1 MVTCSVNLLVDAC
14 NQGDIETV
22 REFLN
27 EGRIDSLTEE
37 GESLLSAAC
46 SAGCFFLVEMI
57 LDMGADIE
65 DRGQKDTTPLMEA
78 ANSGHSDIV
87 KLLIER
93 NASINAQT
101 GQGNTPLILA
111 SANGHT
117 ECVKLLLDAGATTEE
132 HNESGHT
139 ALMEAA
145 SNGHVNV
152 AKLLISYGAS
162 INTHSH
168 EFKES
173 ALTLACYKGQLDMV
187 KFLLDA
193 GADQEHKTEEMHT
206 ALMEASMDGHVEVAR
221 LLLDSGAQVTMP
233 ADSFE
238 SPLTLAA
245 CGGHVE
251 LAMLLLERGANIE
264 EVNDEGY
271 TPLMEA
277 AREGHEEMVALL
289 LSQGAEINAQTEE
302 TSETALTLACCGGFT
317 EVVDFLI
324 KAGADISAGANTP
337 LMEAAQEGHLEL
349 VKYLISNAGAEIN
362 TATSSGDT
370 ALTYACDNGHTDV
383 AEVLVSAGA
392 NIEQEADGGRTPL
405 MKACRSGHAST
416 VEFLI
421 SRGANVNKV
430 STNCDQT
437 PLSLACS
444 HGHLEV
450 VEILL
455 AHGADPTHRL
465 RDSSTMLIEAAKGGH
480 TNIVQLLIDYPGS
493 LQSSPMNAMH
503 ATTNGNVCTSSTS
516 TGTPTTTS
524 TTSSTPTAN
533 NTTTIHTLTTT
544 TTTYNNNNN
553 NTNNH
558 SSVST
563 SNLITNSNN
572 FPNTNNPNCI
582 NLSSTHQTAIRS
594 KAKVIGK
601 SPKSLT
607 RHGRQHQVPSNINEI
622 SAQTN
627 QPNLDQQQQLNSG
640 LPSAQQHQNQAVTI
654 TTQQQQHHVPQSTGD
669 VASTSVLSPASWY
682 PPIEVDS
689 QTDSNH
695 DTALTVACSNGHEDL
710 VQLLLNRGP
719 DVEHRDKK
727 GFTSLMLA
735 ATAGHAK
742 IVEILLNKHADLEAQ
757 SERTKDTALS
767 LACSSGRYEVVEILL
782 ARGANKEHR
791 NVSDYTPLSLAA
803 SGGYV
808 QIIKLLL
815 THGAEINSRTG
826 SKLGISPLMLAA
838 MNGHAATVKLLLD
851 MGSDINAQIETN
863 RNTALTLACF
873 QGRVDVVSL
882 LLDRKANAEHR
893 AKTGL
898 TPLMEAASGGFV
910 DVGRVLLDKGA
921 DVNAPPVPSSRDT
934 ALTIAADKGHC
945 KFVELLLSRGAAFDV
960 KNKKGNSPLWLAC
973 NGGHLE
979 VVSLLIQAGADVD
992 SQDNR
997 KISCLMAGFRRGHIK
1012 VVKLMV
1018 RHVNQ
1023 FPSDQ
1028 EINRYLQLL
1037 DNDKDL
1043 DKKCKS
1049 CKDIIF
1055 QAKERQAA
1063 EANKHASILLQEID
1077 QERSREETRKAA
1089 AARRREKK
1097 RQKKKEKAEQLRAR
1111 SGDSKENVGL
1121 NVSKK
1126 DPLNN
1131 SNSNTK
1137 SSKQNKT
1144 LANSH
1149 LNENNNNDTSS
1160 DDSSSS
1166 SDNDDDDSLIL
1177 DGESL
1182 DLLEIAINRDI
1193 LMTGGLVT
1201 KRPANLAKQQVQS
1214 RDEKSKAATA
1224 ASAPK
1229 KKEKKQQPT
1238 PKKPEQQKVSQSQQQ
1253 STNNSHQ
1260 LLKAMRVKTSDLK
1273 EATENHHQTTLNNSR
1288 SKQQQKH
1295 TSNNE
1300 HNTSQNNHDSSREDS
1315 RASSDNDDDDSL
1327 IEDGESSEA
1336 MDMSRE
1342 MLLTCLSG
1350 NNNSSSKTRIAGIR
1364 SQMTAASKLKVQSP
1378 SSTTLKSSQQFL
1390 RDNKTKLKHKKV
1402 TVPASAISRV
1412 IGRGGSNIN
1421 TVREV
1426 SCAHIE
1432 VEKQKGQADRGV
1444 IIKGTAEATRI
1455 ATQLIYALI
1464 NESNKDLNEVIKNL
1478 GLQKPTIGGGIAS
1491 NSINPS
1497 KFMSATSSISS
1508 SSSSKSAYTNSSSL
1522 HQQQSNTIPSV
1533 GVWNNSTAANMF
1545 VSQITPTRSQS
1556 TPQQHRASAA
1566 RSPVI
1571 GAPSYSVANNV
1582 PSPNYSLTNA
1592 INGLSIND
1600 YLQQHQLPIH
1610 STVAT
1615 AATASVTSVGQRQSQ
1630 QPPQTQVAQPQQ
1642 QPTGS
1647 QFVVPTSIADVAA
1660 VSEALASVA
1669 GLSDLQPG
1677 LVAYNLAHFDETA
1690 AASSTPE
1697 YSPFN
1702 NLFSKVAQ
1710 TSVWQQNVA
1719 TSTGQQ
1725 KMQNNTVYNQS
1736 NEAQDPLQ
1744 HLPNLKPIGTERK
1757 SILEQCMRNLSMM
1770 NLPPYNQ

>member
-14 NQGDIETV
+14 NQGDLETV

-27 EGRIDSLTEE
+27 DGRIDSLTEE

-46 SAGCFFLVEMI
+46 SAGSFFLVEMI

-65 DRGQKDTTPLMEA
+65 DRGHKDTTPLMEA

-87 KLLIER
+87 KLLIDR
-93 NASINAQT
+93 KASVNAQT
-101 GQGNTPLILA
+101 NQGNTPLILA

-117 ECVKLLLDAGATTEE
+117 ECVRLLLEAGARTEE

-145 SNGHVNV
+145 SNGHVDV
-152 AKLLISYGAS
+152 AKLLISEGAS

-173 ALTLACYKGQLDMV
+173 ALTLACYKGQLEMV
-187 KFLLDA
+187 KFLLEA

-289 LSQGAEINAQTEE
+289 LSQGADINAQTEE
-302 TSETALTLACCGGFT
+302 TLETALTLACCGGFL

-349 VKYLISNAGAEIN
+349 VKYLIVAGADVN
-362 TATSSGDT
+362 AATSSGDT
-370 ALTYACDNGHTDV
+370 ALMYACDNGHTDV
-383 AEVLVSAGA
+383 AEVTITAGA
-392 NIEQEADGGRTPL
+392 NIEQEAEGGRTPL
-405 MKACRSGHAST
+405 MKACRSGHAAT

-455 AHGADPTHRL
+455 AHGADPTHKL

-480 TNIVQLLIDYPGS
+480 TSIVQLLIDYPTS
-493 LQSSPMNAMH
+493 LQSSPLSAMLPSGNNSNIINNNNNI
-503 ATTNGNVCTSSTS
+503 TTGSVCNNSNGTAKMAPS
-516 TGTPTTTS
+516 TTT
-524 TTSSTPTAN
+524 P
-533 NTTTIHTLTTT
+533 TTT
-544 TTTYNNNNN
+544 TTTTTTTSNISSSNNNNN
-553 NTNNH
+553 ITDIASNITSPCGNNINVNNNNN
-558 SSVST
+558 SSIVHNST
-563 SNLITNSNN
+563 SRKTK
-572 FPNTNNPNCI
+572 T
-582 NLSSTHQTAIRS
+582 
-594 KAKVIGK
+594 IGK
-601 SPKSLT
+601 SPKSLARHT
-607 RHGRQHQVPSNINEI
+607 RQNQTPQDQLPQSPSNLVDKSSPIIQPNTTTQEDNQ
-622 SAQTN
+622 SVLQLNQQNQTN
-627 QPNLDQQQQLNSG
+627 ISQQNL
-640 LPSAQQHQNQAVTI
+640 AQNY
-654 TTQQQQHHVPQSTGD
+654 VPMAPGD
-669 VASTSVLSPASWY
+669 NRNTSVLSAASCY
-682 PPIEVDS
+682 PPIELDHF
-689 QTDSNH
+689 TDNNH
-695 DTALTVACSNGHEDL
+695 DTALTVACSGGHEEL

-742 IVEILLNKHADLEAQ
+742 IVEILLNNHAELEAQ

-782 ARGANKEHR
+782 ARSANKEHR

-808 QIIKLLL
+808 SIIKLLL

-838 MNGHAATVKLLLD
+838 MNGHAQTVKLLLD

-973 NGGHLE
+973 NGGHID
-979 VVSLLIQAGADVD
+979 VVNLLIQAGADVD

-997 KISCLMAGFRRGHIK
+997 KISCLMAGFRRGHVK

-1018 RHVNQ
+1018 RHVTQ

-1028 EINRYLQLL
+1028 EINRFMALVTE
-1037 DNDKDL
+1037 KDMT
-1043 DKKCKS
+1043 KKCLQ
-1049 CKDIIF
+1049 CMEIIH

-1097 RQKKKEKAEQLRAR
+1097 RQKKKEKQEQLRAK
-1111 SGDSKENVGL
+1111 SGDSKENIGSSG
-1121 NVSKK
+1121 NKKESVS
-1126 DPLNN
+1126 
-1131 SNSNTK
+1131 SK
-1137 SSKQNKT
+1137 SSKQQK
-1144 LANSH
+1144 NSIASVQV
-1149 LNENNNNDTSS
+1149 NESGKRDPVSTKNSKQQKNSISNTNMTENQNNDSSS
-1160 DDSSSS
+1160 DESNSS
-1166 SDNDDDDSLIL
+1166 SDNDEDDSLIE

-1182 DLLEIAINRDI
+1182 DLLEIINRDM
-1193 LMTGGLVT
+1193 LLSSLNT
-1201 KRPANLAKQQVQS
+1201 KRTVAGSKQQVQTQQ
-1214 RDEKSKAATA
+1214 AT
-1224 ASAPK
+1224 K
-1229 KKEKKQQPT
+1229 
-1238 PKKPEQQKVSQSQQQ
+1238 
-1253 STNNSHQ
+1253 
-1260 LLKAMRVKTSDLK
+1260 
-1273 EATENHHQTTLNNSR
+1273 LNN
-1288 SKQQQKH
+1288 Q
-1295 TSNNE
+1295 
-1300 HNTSQNNHDSSREDS
+1300 
-1315 RASSDNDDDDSL
+1315 A
-1327 IEDGESSEA
+1327 
-1336 MDMSRE
+1336 
-1342 MLLTCLSG
+1342 
-1350 NNNSSSKTRIAGIR
+1350 KT
-1364 SQMTAASKLKVQSP
+1364 QM
-1378 SSTTLKSSQQFL
+1378 KSSQQL
-1390 RDNKTKLKHKKV
+1390 AQSQVVGRQNQQNQPNQPTQNNQQSQPNHLSLQPQPTSQPPAIKEVVRKSKKV
-1402 TVPASAISRV
+1402 IVPASAISRV
-1412 IGRGGSNIN
+1412 IGRGGCNIN
-1421 TVREV
+1421 AVREV

-1432 VEKQKGQADRGV
+1432 VEKQKGQSDRGV
-1444 IIKGTAEATRI
+1444 IIKGTADATRI

-1464 NESNKDLNEVIKNL
+1464 NESNKDLNEVIKKL
-1478 GLQKPTIGGGIAS
+1478 GLQRPSISAS
-1491 NSINPS
+1491 TNPS
-1497 KFMSATSSISS
+1497 KYMSNSSSISS
-1508 SSSSKSAYTNSSSL
+1508 SSSSKSTYTNSSL
-1522 HQQQSNTIPSV
+1522 KTNTIPAV
-1533 GVWNNSTAANMF
+1533 GVWNNSAAANMIP
-1545 VSQITPTRSQS
+1545 SQVTSTRSQP
-1556 TPQQHRASAA
+1556 TRPTV
-1566 RSPVI
+1566 RSPAI
-1571 GAPSYSVANNV
+1571 ATNYSVPNSIANTSYLMTSAMKDRTINTYLSHPMPQSAHNQTSPQSQIKT
-1582 PSPNYSLTNA
+1582 PSEASIAA
-1592 INGLSIND
+1592 IA
-1600 YLQQHQLPIH
+1600 QQI
-1610 STVAT
+1610 
-1615 AATASVTSVGQRQSQ
+1615 AAVGQRQ
-1630 QPPQTQVAQPQQ
+1630 QQ
-1642 QPTGS
+1642 QHYDPLSGAMGVDVTESLVPSLTESLLTTNNINETLNEQSMNIDTNVANHRGSSPIARSPTLLSNVGYEATDAAGMK
-1647 QFVVPTSIADVAA
+1647 VPTSTSTSSIQNIQPPDLT
-1660 VSEALASVA
+1660 EY
-1669 GLSDLQPG
+1669 GLNF
-1677 LVAYNLAHFDETA
+1677 AYNPV
-1690 AASSTPE
+1690 STPE
-1697 YSPFN
+1697 YSPFDN
-1702 NLFSKVAQ
+1702 IFSKVAQ
-1710 TSVWQQNVA
+1710 TSVWQQNIPSS
-1719 TSTGQQ
+1719 TSGQQ
-1725 KMQNNTVYNQS
+1725 GNSAYTSGENQ
-1736 NEAQDPLQ
+1736 EHLR

-1757 SILEQCMRNLSMM
+1757 TIMECMNRMSMM